1 MYYLGICSEK
11 GKVVNKEYCFG
22 YALDRVINNKDEQ
35 QEFVEWYYS
44 GNWIK
49 VKDGDDNYE

>member
-1 MYYLGICSEK
+1 MPVRVGILRER
-11 GKVVNKEYCFG
+11 GIVVDEDNAFR
-22 YALDRVINNKDEQ
+22 YALERIAQGKPDEQ

-49 VKDGDDNYE
+49 KEEDHAN